1 MFNFFGGTM
10 LFKTKLLAGCVAGL
24 LVSSVALADSSVE
37 FKGYARAGFSLN
49 LSKFGKTTEGA
60 GDYGTV
66 RTAQGEQ
73 GLSTRHIRNLN
84 YIQLWVTKN
93 FENNSKFVISLD
105 NETFQRVYENNAF
118 LGSDINFRDAYFQ
131 TEITPELA
139 IWAGQRQFI
148 FDDIRVLDI
157 LNEYDAFG
165 AGVVIAKNTNV
176 FISKANKSKVSPV
189 SFGNDPRFEKNLQ
202 LVAHSKIDLGAL
214 TISPEFAVVRS
225 GEIQNENGDKAL
237 SGKTAFTGRVL
248 VGFANSNMWNNV
260 GLRFTQS
267 PNYSCDYGVVDA
279 ETNEVG
285 YTCNDNKLTE
295 IEFTE
300 SGSFEFG
307 SVGLL
312 VGGYVKYQKFKDKE
326 VFLNKKFEPK
336 LKKSR
341 VIASV
346 DVQPVFYATNNFH
359 LALDINKTFKTLY
372 ADMPVDENNDGE
384 PDALNQDP
392 SAGLFITP
400 IARYALAKNTIGQ
413 AQVYTSVT
421 YGKLDRKQ
429 SVWNGKKATDS
440 LVTMQTG
447 FELAF

>member
-1 MFNFFGGTM
+1 M

-84 YIQLWVTKN
+84 YMQLWVTKN

-105 NETFQRVYENNAF
+105 NEVFQQVYEDKDGFNGF
-118 LGSDINFRDAYFQ
+118 SSTRFRDAYFQ

-157 LNEYDAFG
+157 LNDYNAFG

-176 FISKANKSKVSPV
+176 FISKADNSKVSPV
-189 SFGNDPRFEKNLQ
+189 VVNGYGVGIDKNLQ

-225 GEIQNENGDKAL
+225 GEIQDENGDKAL

-279 ETNEVG
+279 ETNEMG
-285 YTCNDNKLTE
+285 YICNDNKLTE

-312 VGGYVKYQKFKDKE
+312 VGGYVKYQKFKDEKG
-326 VFLNKKFEPK
+326 FLNKKFEPK

-372 ADMPVDENNDGE
+372 ADRLVDEDNDGE
-384 PDALNQDP
+384 PDALDQEP